1 MDSNRGAG
9 AAQHDLERD
18 LGFLIHDVARL
29 LRRAF
34 DRRVKRLGITR
45 AQWFV
50 LAYLHRKDGQRQR
63 DLAEELDME
72 IAPLGK
78 LLDRLEAGEWI
89 RRRTDPDDRR
99 VTRVYKTEKI
109 DPYLTEMRSEA
120 HQLYAAVMVRMSEGQ
135 KELFLDFLAGMR
147 ASLLEG
153 EGGSNQRETGSVLTD
168 LRRET

>member
-1 MDSNRGAG
+1 
-9 AAQHDLERD
+9 
-18 LGFLIHDVARL
+18 
-29 LRRAF
+29 
-34 DRRVKRLGITR
+34 
-45 AQWFV
+45 
-50 LAYLHRKDGQRQR
+50 
-63 DLAEELDME
+63 ME

-153 EGGSNQRETGSVLTD
+153 EGGSNQREPGSVLTD
-168 LRRET
+168 LRQET